1 MGAFAAL
8 LQVAASSCP
17 RLVKVFLAR
26 IRRQMAENRTMR
38 DNSQPD
44 LDELSLF
51 VLFTTRPSS
60 AKGVTW

>member
-38 DNSQPD
+38 DNSQPN